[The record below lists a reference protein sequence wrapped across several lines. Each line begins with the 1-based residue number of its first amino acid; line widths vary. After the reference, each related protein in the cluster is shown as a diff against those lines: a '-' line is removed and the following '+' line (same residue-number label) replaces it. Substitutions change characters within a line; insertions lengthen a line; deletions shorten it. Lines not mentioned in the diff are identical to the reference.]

1 MGLKPDPTAGDG
13 SYKKV
18 AIKKQFMVAAG
29 FTVKTQ
35 IPLNPPLLKGD
46 FTTPLW
52 KRGAG
57 GIFHPRGCEID
68 GS

>member
-1 MGLKPDPTAGDG
+1 MSFWTQRRF
-13 SYKKV
+13 V
-18 AIKKQFMVAAG
+18 ANLGG

-57 GIFHPRGCEID
+57 GIFHPRGCDID